1 MMKSLTPFSLLLLL
15 LGTVGIVAFIL
26 ISAPLWPA
34 LLVAALLA
42 YLLNPVVN
50 LLEKRL
56 GGRRNLAVILI
67 YTVSILILAGFVSA
81 VGALI
86 VGRVPAWSLELGDAL
101 IEMEQWLER
110 PFILLGFTIEP
121 QALLNYAQQIGASG
135 VAAIPAVPGGLLGG
149 IADNLLWSLVILIS
163 LYYLMRDGRDIA
175 PSLVRLLPPAY
186 QAETNALLADIDNVW
201 RVFLRVQLLIFIILG
216 VLLVLST
223 TLLLWFFRRGW
234 LPLSP
239 VGLVILLVL
248 VYAAIQQIDNLW
260 LRPQYMGHALKL
272 HPGVVVVALLAALVL
287 TGVLGALVIVP
298 TLATLKILA
307 EFFYDRWLP
316 KIAEPRPGPP
326 RSSPPTHPNKP
337 AATAPDHHLY
347 TEEHTAMIKTW
358 HTESVEAVLTALTSD
373 PDNGLTDAQAQE
385 RLQQHGRNELIE
397 RGGKHPLRLLWE
409 QASSTMVL
417 ILIGAV
423 VISALLGKVT
433 EAVAIGAI
441 VVLFVILGFVQEYR
455 AEQAMA
461 ALKKMSVPLV
471 RVRRGARCKS
481 CRHKSWCPATS
492 SCWRPA
498 TPCRPTCA

>member
-15 LGTVGIVAFIL
+15 LGTVGIVAFVI

-34 LLVAALLA
+34 LLVSALLA
-42 YLLNPVVN
+42 YLLNPLVN
-50 LLEKRL
+50 LLERRL

-67 YTVSILILAGFVSA
+67 YTVSILILAGMVSA

-110 PFILLGFTIEP
+110 PFIVLGFTVEP
-121 QALLNYAQQIGASG
+121 QALLTYVQQIGASG
-135 VAAIPAVPGGLLGG
+135 VAALPAVPGGLLGG

-163 LYYLMRDGRDIA
+163 LYYLMRDGREIV
-175 PSLVRLLPPAY
+175 PSLVRLLPHAY

-307 EFFYDRWLP
+307 EFFYTRWLP
-316 KIAEPRPGPP
+316 KMPEPRPGPP
-326 RSSPPTHPNKP
+326 PEPPT
-337 AATAPDHHLY
+337 
-347 TEEHTAMIKTW
+347 
-358 HTESVEAVLTALTSD
+358 D
-373 PDNGLTDAQAQE
+373 PPQ
-385 RLQQHGRNELIE
+385 
-397 RGGKHPLRLLWE
+397 
-409 QASSTMVL
+409 
-417 ILIGAV
+417 
-423 VISALLGKVT
+423 
-433 EAVAIGAI
+433 
-441 VVLFVILGFVQEYR
+441 
-455 AEQAMA
+455 
-461 ALKKMSVPLV
+461 
-471 RVRRGARCKS
+471 
-481 CRHKSWCPATS
+481 
-492 SCWRPA
+492 
-498 TPCRPTCA
+498 

>member
-326 RSSPPTHPNKP
+326 PEQPADPP
-337 AATAPDHHLY
+337 
-347 TEEHTAMIKTW
+347 
-358 HTESVEAVLTALTSD
+358 
-373 PDNGLTDAQAQE
+373 Q
-385 RLQQHGRNELIE
+385 
-397 RGGKHPLRLLWE
+397 
-409 QASSTMVL
+409 
-417 ILIGAV
+417 
-423 VISALLGKVT
+423 
-433 EAVAIGAI
+433 
-441 VVLFVILGFVQEYR
+441 
-455 AEQAMA
+455 
-461 ALKKMSVPLV
+461 
-471 RVRRGARCKS
+471 
-481 CRHKSWCPATS
+481 
-492 SCWRPA
+492 
-498 TPCRPTCA
+498 